1 MRNKADAHRICY
13 LAPMNHSP
21 LPLSERARMA
31 RRFRG
36 FLPVVVDVES
46 GGFNPETD
54 ALLEVAAVLL
64 DFDDEGLLRPV
75 ATHAHHI
82 LPFEGANLDPNALE
96 FNGITDPWHPFRGA
110 KEESVALRALFAE
123 IRRAVKDSG
132 CTRAILVGHNPGLD
146 LGCINAASRRA
157 GLKRNPFHPFS
168 TFDTATLAGVA
179 YGQTVLARAVQE
191 AGLPWD
197 AAQAHSAIYDA
208 EITAALFCDIVNRWD
223 SRRAA
228 DLGPAP

>member
-1 MRNKADAHRICY
+1 
-13 LAPMNHSP
+13 
-21 LPLSERARMA
+21 MA

-36 FLPVVVDVES
+36 FLPVVVDIES
-46 GGFNPETD
+46 GGFDPVND

-82 LPFEGANLDPNALE
+82 LPFEGANLDPKALE

-110 KEESVALRALFAE
+110 VNEGVALRALFGE
-123 IRRAVKDSG
+123 IRRAVQTSG

-146 LGCINAASRRA
+146 LGCINAAANRA

-168 TFDTATLAGVA
+168 AFDTATLAGVA
-179 YGQTVLARAVQE
+179 YGQTVLARAAQE
-191 AGLPWD
+191 AGLAWD
-197 AAQAHSAIYDA
+197 GTQAHSAIYDA
-208 EITAALFCDIVNRWD
+208 EITAALFCEIVNRWD
-223 SRRAA
+223 ARRTAGE
-228 DLGPAP
+228 DRTPP